1 MSNMRQ
7 RSPTNHLP
15 PDDMSGWQTMRAR
28 NPDGTSTVYRV
39 HESMTGGGGG
49 LVGGAAPAYGAGG
62 PNIHTVIGAGG
73 SSGGCNHTNNN
84 NNNVMYATPAS
95 RYPPYHDPYQVGGAT
110 SPNIVFVKSS
120 NDDEGGYNDYDD
132 DSGDDSSDSDEEGT
146 PHTASSSAYDEPS
159 VQSNNNNNCCCNNNN
174 RRSTPRCSSRNT
186 PFCIGSSML
195 FAVGFI
201 VGYVFLIDFL
211 VDVRAP
217 PKTAVEVET
226 QAPPPMA
233 EEGARSGLRG
243 AQQQQYY
250 FAQAG
255 DNANNL
261 PENIYLLQQVALQPV
276 PQQKDQLPNENDK
289 GAQQTSKGGG
299 AKQRPLKGGRSKKS
313 REDKEQLV

>member
-1 MSNMRQ
+1 M
-7 RSPTNHLP
+7 
-15 PDDMSGWQTMRAR
+15 
-28 NPDGTSTVYRV
+28 
-39 HESMTGGGGG
+39 
-49 LVGGAAPAYGAGG
+49 GGAAPAYGAGG

-95 RYPPYHDPYQVGGAT
+95 RYPPYHDPYQVGGGSA
-110 SPNIVFVKSS
+110 PNIVFVKSS

-217 PKTAVEVET
+217 PKKAVEVET
-226 QAPPPMA
+226 QAPPPMP
-233 EEGARSGLRG
+233 SGLRKTDTVPHER
-243 AQQQQYY
+243 QYY
-250 FAQAG
+250 KMEG
-255 DNANNL
+255 MDDGGLL
-261 PENIYLLQQVALQPV
+261 PKEDIYLLQRVALQPV
-276 PQQKDQLPNENDK
+276 PRQKDGQLTNVNNE
-289 GAQQTSKGGG
+289 GVQQTSMGG
-299 AKQRPLKGGRSKKS
+299 AKHRPLKGGRSKKS